1 MEPFIALL
9 IPTILV
15 VLAAIIIV
23 AVAERFSPEPF
34 LTLIIRWIVF
44 VGVLIFL
51 LKKFVPLLGF

>member
-34 LTLIIRWIVF
+34 TLIIIRWIVF
-44 VGVLIFL
+44 VVVLIFL